1 MPRPKKT
8 DRPRRLEVSIPE
20 SILSRVQIELFSEV
34 EGRVPFGALSELVAQ
49 QLAEWLRDR
58 GIVL

>member
-1 MPRPKKT
+1 MPRMKKI

-20 SILSRVQIELFSEV
+20 SILSRIQIELFSEL
-34 EGRVPFGALSELVAQ
+34 EGKVPFGALSELVAA

-58 GIVL
+58 GITL